1 MMMNNIKFDGR
12 IFKHT
17 EAAAQAVSDVKWA
30 RSVLASDAITF
41 QNGRNS
47 HHVAAEVLDAAED
60 ALLDA
65 QLFTA

>member
-1 MMMNNIKFDGR
+1 MDNIKFDGR
-12 IFKHT
+12 IFKRT
-17 EAAAQAVSDVKWA
+17 EAALQAISDAKWAQAILSA
-30 RSVLASDAITF
+30 DAYTF
-41 QNGRNS
+41 QNGRSS